1 LSFRKK
7 PKTTD
12 KHWDKQGWRW
22 CRKGRVTKKWLPWLP
37 DGYQK
42 SKIQKRRKMLAV
54 TRITKITN
62 KIKLYRKKN
71 SKMAIRLM
79 LMRGFS
85 FFLSKFLVKNGN
97 PLNADA
103 GF

>member
-1 LSFRKK
+1 LS
-7 PKTTD
+7 
-12 KHWDKQGWRW
+12 
-22 CRKGRVTKKWLPWLP
+22 WLP

-42 SKIQKRRKMLAV
+42 SKSRNVGKCWRLPELPRLP
-54 TRITKITN
+54 TKLSYIE
-62 KIKLYRKKN
+62 KKN

-79 LMRGFS
+79 LMRSFS

-103 GF
+103 EF

>member
-1 LSFRKK
+1 
-7 PKTTD
+7 
-12 KHWDKQGWRW
+12 
-22 CRKGRVTKKWLPWLP
+22 
-37 DGYQK
+37 
-42 SKIQKRRKMLAV
+42 MLAV